1 MRHYGGNYYL
11 NYYLLSTD
19 EITEVFNFIDVI
31 LGLKTM
37 DKLADNQLAIKRQY
51 HELKKKVL
59 GEPETIPDNSN
70 LP

>member
-1 MRHYGGNYYL
+1 MRHYGG

-19 EITEVFNFIDVI
+19 EITEVFSFIDVI

-37 DKLADNQLAIKRQY
+37 GKLADNQLEIKRQY

-59 GEPETIPDNSN
+59 GEPEAIPDITDM
-70 LP
+70 P

>member
-1 MRHYGGNYYL
+1 MRHYGGDYF
-11 NYYLLSTD
+11 LLSTD
-19 EITEVFNFIDVI
+19 EITEVFSFIDVI

-37 DKLADNQLAIKRQY
+37 GKLADNQLAIKRQY

-59 GEPETIPDNSN
+59 GESEAIPDIAN